1 MTFVLVLVLALVL
14 VLVLDVF
21 LLSLSLSSV
30 ISVPTNIKKIQS
42 ADALLDPR
50 SCPESIKLLQ
60 HLLRVLI
67 SGIQR

>member
-1 MTFVLVLVLALVL
+1 MTFVL

-30 ISVPTNIKKIQS
+30 ISVPTNIKKIVQS